1 LRTRLAPRDEN
12 ARLFRARA
20 RSVPVVSTILGSAV
34 TLLPAVVVSPAL
46 PPFGLLM
53 LLGWRLLRP
62 ELWPA
67 WVALPLGL
75 ADDLIGG
82 APLGSAM
89 TLWTLTFLALDLVD
103 NHMVWRDYWIDW
115 LVAAVAILFCL
126 GGAWLFARYTGGGG
140 SVLALV
146 PQVAIT
152 IFCFPA
158 VARLC
163 VVLDRW
169 RLAR

>member
-1 LRTRLAPRDEN
+1 MSNSLTRHRND
-12 ARLFRARA
+12 RLFLARA
-20 RSVPVVSTILGSAV
+20 RIVPVLSTIAGSTAA
-34 TLLPAVVVSPAL
+34 LLPIVSVSPLL

-62 ELWPA
+62 EMWHA

-82 APLGSAM
+82 QPLGTAM
-89 TLWTLTFLALDLVD
+89 SLWTITLLAIDLVD
-103 NHMVWRDYWIDW
+103 NRLVWRDYWVDW
-115 LVAAVAILFCL
+115 LVAAVAIPFCL
-126 GGAWLFARYTGGGG
+126 GGSWMFARYTGGGG
-140 SVLALV
+140 TVFALA
-146 PQVAIT
+146 PQIAIA

-169 RLAR
+169 RLVR

>member
-1 LRTRLAPRDEN
+1 MTTIASNRSERISIV
-12 ARLFRARA
+12 RARA
-20 RSVPVVSTILGSAV
+20 APVISTIAGSAMG
-34 TLLPAVVVSPAL
+34 LLPIVAVSPVL

-62 ELWPA
+62 ELWHA
-67 WVALPLGL
+67 WIGLPLGL

-82 APLGSAM
+82 QPLGTSM
-89 TLWTLTFLALDLVD
+89 SLWTITLLALDLVD
-103 NHMVWRDYWIDW
+103 NRMVWRDYWVDW

-126 GGAWLFARYTGGGG
+126 GGAWTIALYTGGGG
-140 SVLALV
+140 TMLALV
-146 PQVAIT
+146 PQIVIA

-169 RLAR
+169 RLTQ

>member
-1 LRTRLAPRDEN
+1 MTRTLGQGESD
-12 ARLFRARA
+12 RLFRMRA
-20 RSVPVVSTILGSAV
+20 QAVPVCSTIAGSA
-34 TLLPAVVVSPAL
+34 TALLPIVAVSPIL
-46 PPFGLLM
+46 PPFGFLM

-62 ELWPA
+62 EMWIA
-67 WVALPLGL
+67 WAGLPLGL
-75 ADDLIGG
+75 ADDLISGQ
-82 APLGSAM
+82 PLGTAM
-89 TLWTLTFLALDLVD
+89 CLWTAVLLMVDLVD
-103 NHMVWRDYWIDW
+103 NRMVWRDYWMDW

-126 GGAWLFARYTGGGG
+126 GGAWIFARFTGGGG
-140 SVLALV
+140 TVLALV
-146 PQVAIT
+146 PQIAIA